1 MISLIIKTR
10 NMHRLSILLCL
21 SSLKKWNKLDI
32 TKKIRLLKNKIT
44 LIFVD
49 EHIIFFLECFDI
61 GL

>member
-1 MISLIIKTR
+1 
-10 NMHRLSILLCL
+10 MHRLSILLCL

-49 EHIIFFLECFDI
+49 EHIIFCLECFDI